1 MLNGRLIYITYLA
14 AERNLLQPAVLQ
26 LMEQSSAETVGLYI
40 AFDWINLGKKLIDMM
55 SVDQVEWEMY
65 KYNIGLC
72 ELVLGISHYLITSSL
87 FHLFIIFSSL

>member
-1 MLNGRLIYITYLA
+1 
-14 AERNLLQPAVLQ
+14 
-26 LMEQSSAETVGLYI
+26 
-40 AFDWINLGKKLIDMM
+40 M

-87 FHLFIIFSSL
+87 FRLFIIFSSLWFSFWHFVFTGQF